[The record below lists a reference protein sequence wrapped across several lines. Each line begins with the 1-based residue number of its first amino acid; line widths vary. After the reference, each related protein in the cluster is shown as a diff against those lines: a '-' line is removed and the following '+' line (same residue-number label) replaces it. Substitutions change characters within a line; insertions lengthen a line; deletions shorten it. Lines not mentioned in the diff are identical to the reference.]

1 MVDEQKGLMLK
12 LLKEVDDN
20 LYLAKVYILNNR
32 NHLECDDEPGVA
44 VQIPIQKQIS
54 PNFEKTI
61 YDSVP
66 ILNTDEKENISEEEV
81 SLPLP
86 IVNDEESFTSEL
98 TKKENFLNMEW
109 FVKFKEELK
118 NPIVIV
124 ILVFIFLLI
133 MFFGKLI
140 YELF

>member
-1 MVDEQKGLMLK
+1 MVDEQKELMLK

-20 LYLAKVYILNNR
+20 LYLAKVYILNNK

-66 ILNTDEKENISEEEV
+66 ILNTDEEEKIPEEKID
-81 SLPLP
+81 LPSP
-86 IVNDEESFTSEL
+86 IINDEESFTSEL
-98 TKKENFLNMEW
+98 TKKEKFLNIEW

>member
-1 MVDEQKGLMLK
+1 MVDEQKELMLK

-20 LYLAKVYILNNR
+20 LYLAKVYILNNK

-66 ILNTDEKENISEEEV
+66 ILNTDEEEKMSEEKV

-86 IVNDEESFTSEL
+86 IVKDEEPFISEI
-98 TKKENFLNMEW
+98 KKENFLNMDW
-109 FVKFKEELK
+109 FIKFKEELK

-133 MFFGKLI
+133 IFFGKLI